1 MENPWKIHNTL
12 WLFNIAMEN
21 GPFIDGLPIKNGD
34 FSVAMLVY
42 QRVTFPWLFP
52 WHPGTVFS
60 RPGGPFPPRGPGE
73 PDVAGACGRS
83 TAAGLQL
90 RGPAALMWLGHGGR
104 LHHGLGMLK
113 WIEKNWNS
121 RWFKM
126 ISPAKSG
133 NFSHEHVWMCSEF
146 TEWTEKS
153 RFKARCGV
161 EDRQSIGFSRK
172 VA

>member
-1 MENPWKIHNTL
+1 
-12 WLFNIAMEN
+12 
-21 GPFIDGLPIKNGD
+21 
-34 FSVAMLVY
+34 MLVY
-42 QRVTFPWLFP
+42 QRVTFQYFP
-52 WHPGTVFS
+52 VAFPMAPTSVFS
-60 RPGGPFPPRGPGE
+60 TPASQVDPSRPADPENRTLLAP
-73 PDVAGACGRS
+73 AGAQRPQLVRWTGRS
-83 TAAGLQL
+83 LQL

-161 EDRQSIGFSRK
+161 EDRQSIGFYFELPKSK
-172 VA
+172 PN